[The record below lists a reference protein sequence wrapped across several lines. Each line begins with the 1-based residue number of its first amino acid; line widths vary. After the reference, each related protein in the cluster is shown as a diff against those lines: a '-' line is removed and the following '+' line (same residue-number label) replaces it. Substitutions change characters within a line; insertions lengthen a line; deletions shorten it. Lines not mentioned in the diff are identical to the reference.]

1 MIGCAKEGEAFFRN
15 KSRMNVMARVKA
27 ELGALL
33 CFDVEA
39 VDLWFLMLLDVF
51 MHENQLLSVF

>member
-1 MIGCAKEGEAFFRN
+1 
-15 KSRMNVMARVKA
+15 MNVMARVKA

-33 CFDVEA
+33 RFDVEA
-39 VDLWFLMLLDVF
+39 VDLWFQMLLDVF